1 MAASKEWFYCNVCGY
16 ETYKWMGRCPSCNE
30 WSSFEEKEK
39 ERRKKTSSSSG
50 FEMITVNS
58 LKDCKVEATARI
70 STGIS
75 ELDRVLGGGAVC
87 GSVLLLGGDPGIGKS
102 TLILQAAGNMH
113 GKKTVLYASG
123 EESLA
128 QIKLRAARLKVDE
141 SFFVTVD
148 ADVESILKAV
158 EKTNPD
164 VLIIDSVQAVYNSD
178 IDGIPGSINQIK
190 ETAAKLIYHA
200 KKLDMTVFFIGHVT
214 KEGAISGPRL
224 LEHMVDG
231 VFYLEGERYHSF
243 RVLRGVK
250 NRFGSTNEIGV
261 FMMNEEGL
269 EEVADPS
276 LLFISSR
283 KEDASGSTITASMNG
298 SRPFLVEIQSLV
310 NSSGYAT
317 PRRTSTGIDHNRVA
331 LIMAVLEKHLGLNFY
346 GLDTF
351 VNAVGGVR
359 LIEPAVDLAVA
370 VSLLSSIREKAVT
383 RKCVI
388 LGEVGLTGEIRP
400 VTRVLQRVMESE
412 KMGFDKCFLPG
423 DNLKELKKGKK
434 TSIELIAVEN
444 INSAVD
450 KIFG

>member
-200 KKLDMTVFFIGHVT
+200 KKLDMTVFLIGHVT

>member
-1 MAASKEWFYCNVCGY
+1 MAAPKEWFYCTECGY
-16 ETYKWMGRCPSCNE
+16 ETYKWMGRCPGCSQ
-30 WSSFEEKEK
+30 WSTFTEKIEESP
-39 ERRKKTSSSSG
+39 KKKSAASRSG
-50 FEMITVNS
+50 TVTVNS
-58 LKDCKVEATARI
+58 LQEYEITDTERI

-75 ELDRVLGGGAVC
+75 ELDRVLGGGAVR

-102 TLILQAAGNMH
+102 TLILQAAANMH
-113 GKKTVLYASG
+113 KGKKVLYASG

-128 QIKLRAARLKVDE
+128 QIKIRAARLKIDE
-141 SFFVTVD
+141 SFYVTVD
-148 ADVESILKAV
+148 AEVDHILEAV
-158 EKTNPD
+158 EETKPD
-164 VLIIDSVQAVYNSD
+164 VLIVDSVQAVHNAN
-178 IDGIPGSINQIK
+178 IDGIPGSINQVK
-190 ETAAKLIYHA
+190 ETAAKLIYQA
-200 KKLDMTVFFIGHVT
+200 KKRDMTVFLIGHVT

-261 FMMNEEGL
+261 FMMNERGL

-276 LLFISSR
+276 FLFISSR
-283 KEDASGSTITASMNG
+283 KENLSGSTITASMNG

-331 LIMAVLEKHLGLNFY
+331 LIIAVLEKHLGVNFY

-370 VSLLSSIREKAVT
+370 VSLLSSIREKAVG
-383 RKCVI
+383 RKQVI

-412 KMGFDKCFLPG
+412 KMGFDKCFLPA
-423 DNLKELKKGKK
+423 DNYEELKKERKL
-434 TSIELIAVEN
+434 SIELIAVET
-444 INSAVD
+444 INNAVE
-450 KIFG
+450 KIFV